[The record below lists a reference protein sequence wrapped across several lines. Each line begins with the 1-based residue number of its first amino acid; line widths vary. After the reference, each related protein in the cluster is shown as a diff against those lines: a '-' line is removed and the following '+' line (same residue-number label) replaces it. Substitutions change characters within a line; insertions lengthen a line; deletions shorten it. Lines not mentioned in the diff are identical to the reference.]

1 MTIRSNKIRFTALL
15 FVMMT
20 ITSVGFP
27 TIQPR
32 PDSRSLR
39 DRNPDDTK
47 LARVQAGAP
56 NLTMPMIFEINRGQ
70 ADDDVRFIGRSAGF
84 GLLLKSDEVV
94 LSLNSPAE
102 SIPATDL
109 EGERGK
115 RFSSRLHMR
124 LEGAAHNA
132 AIRGEVPQETRANYR
147 IGRDTSKWVSNIE
160 TYSRVSYSKVYPGI
174 DLTFYGNPQQLEYDF
189 TVAAGGNPRDIELK
203 FEGANEVNLAPGG
216 TLTLRSP
223 SGTLTHNRPFA
234 YQQINGSRVEVPA
247 EFKRRDDGGIGF
259 DVGSYDRTLPLVID
273 PVLVYSTYLGGS
285 AADAGRG
292 IIVNSIAES
301 FIAGDSFSSNFLRN
315 ATPTNSDVFLGKV
328 STNGL
333 LLTYTFFG
341 GSKNDTAGG
350 LSVDAF
356 GNLYLAGTTESPDFP
371 IAHSVGQSV
380 LGDSDAFV
388 VKLTPTGEQF
398 IYSSLIGGSGAE
410 TGVSIAGDAAGNA
423 FITGRTSSQDFP
435 IVGPIQST
443 YGGGDSD
450 AFVAKLVPDGD
461 ILAYSTLLGGSGSE
475 NNDGKTGIAVDTAG
489 VAYVVGD
496 TQSPNFPTKNALR
509 STKSGPAT
517 SSDGFIAKINATG
530 TDFVYSTYL
539 GGNDDDFAHAV
550 AADNSGNAYITGRTK
565 STSFTGS
572 SVTRP
577 ASSASDAFVTK
588 LNSAGAALSYLTFIG
603 GVAGE
608 DSGNA
613 IVVDSAGIAVI
624 AGSAGDG
631 LSTVNATQSFS
642 RGGGDALVARLGPAG
657 TVIFSTYLGGS
668 NADTALAVGL
678 DPSGVIHITGF
689 TDSTDLPT
697 VSPLVKTN
705 SGQRD
710 ILIARIDPLGNTD
723 RPLLIQAVISGKHLI
738 IYGQGFQPGAVLRVN
753 DEPVKTRNDEPD
765 QTQVLFAKKAAKR
778 IGAGETV
785 QLQVEN
791 PNGKRSNLLFFTKP
805 L

>member
-1 MTIRSNKIRFTALL
+1 MIRSNKIRVTALL
-15 FVMMT
+15 FVIMT

-27 TIQPR
+27 TIQSR
-32 PDSRSLR
+32 PDPRTLQDQNSDLNR
-39 DRNPDDTK
+39 
-47 LARVQAGAP
+47 LARTQTSES

-70 ADDDVRFIGRSAGF
+70 ADEDVRFIGRGAGF
-84 GLLLKSDEVV
+84 GILLKSNEAV
-94 LSLNSPAE
+94 LSLNAPAE
-102 SIPATDL
+102 STQADDRKDEIGNCFTSQL
-109 EGERGK
+109 R
-115 RFSSRLHMR
+115 MR
-124 LEGAAHNA
+124 MEGAAHNA
-132 AIRGEVPQETRANYR
+132 TIRGEGPQATRANYYL
-147 IGRDTSKWVSNIE
+147 GRDRSKWISNIE
-160 TYSRVSYSKVYPGI
+160 TYSRVSYSNVYPGI
-174 DLTFYGNPQQLEYDF
+174 DLTFYGNPPELEYDF
-189 TVAAGGNPRDIELK
+189 TVAAGGDPRNIRLS
-203 FEGANEVNLAPGG
+203 FEGANEVSLDAEGA
-216 TLTLRSP
+216 LILRSAA
-223 SGTLTHNRPFA
+223 GTVTHKRPVA

-247 EFKRRDDGGIGF
+247 EFNRRDDGGIGF
-259 DVGSYDRTLPLVID
+259 DVGSYDQTLPLVID

-285 AADAGRG
+285 AGDVGRG

-328 STNGL
+328 SINGL

-341 GSKNDTAGG
+341 GSKNDTAAG

-356 GNLYLAGTTESPDFP
+356 GNLYIAGTTESPDFP
-371 IAHSVGQSV
+371 IAHSVGQSM
-380 LGDSDAFV
+380 LGESDAFV
-388 VKLTPTGEQF
+388 VKLTPTGDQF
-398 IYSSLIGGSGAE
+398 IYSSLIGGSGTE
-410 TGVSIAGDAAGNA
+410 SGVSIAGDAAGNA
-423 FITGRTSSQDFP
+423 YITGRTSSRDFP
-435 IVGPIQST
+435 IVGPIQAT

-461 ILAYSTLLGGSGSE
+461 ILSYSTLLGGSGAE

-496 TQSPNFPTKNALR
+496 TQSSDFPTKNALR
-509 STKSGPAT
+509 SAKSGPAS
-517 SSDGFIAKINATG
+517 SSDGFVAKINAAG

-550 AADNSGNAYITGRTK
+550 AADNSGNAYVTGRTK

-572 SVTRP
+572 SATRP
-577 ASSASDAFVTK
+577 SSSASDAFVTK
-588 LNSAGAALSYLTFIG
+588 LNSAGSSLSYLTFIG
-603 GVAGE
+603 GIAGE

-613 IVVDSAGIAVI
+613 IVVDSGGIAVI

-631 LSTVNATQSFS
+631 LAAVNAIQSFS
-642 RGGGDALVARLGPAG
+642 RGGGDVLVARLGPTG

-668 NADTALAVGL
+668 NMDTALAVGL

-710 ILIARIDPLGNTD
+710 ILIARIDPLGTIN
-723 RPLLIQAVISGKHLI
+723 RPLLIQAVISGKNLI
-738 IYGQGFQPGAVLRVN
+738 IYGQNFQLGAVLRVN
-753 DEPVKTRNDEPD
+753 DEPVRTRNDDPD
-765 QTQVLFAKKAAKR
+765 PIQVLFAKKAAKR
-778 IGAGETV
+778 IDAGETV

-791 PNGKRSNLLFFTKP
+791 PDGKRSNLLFFTKP
-805 L
+805 Q

>member
-1 MTIRSNKIRFTALL
+1 MTIRSNIIRLTALL
-15 FVMMT
+15 FIMT
-20 ITSVGFP
+20 TMISGGFR
-27 TIQPR
+27 TINSKSQPI
-32 PDSRSLR
+32 SRSSGS
-39 DRNPDDTK
+39 NS
-47 LARVQAGAP
+47 ARTHESQS

-70 ADDDVRFIGRSAGF
+70 ADDDVRFIGRSSGF
-84 GLLLKSDEVV
+84 GILLKSNEAV
-94 LSLNSPAE
+94 LSLNSSAE
-102 SIPATDL
+102 SILATDR
-109 EGERGK
+109 EIERGNPITSK
-115 RFSSRLHMR
+115 LHMR

-132 AIRGEVPQETRANYR
+132 VMRGEDPQETRANYR
-147 IGRDTSKWVSNIE
+147 FGRDTSKWISNIE
-160 TYSRVSYSKVYPGI
+160 TYSRVSYSNVYPGI

-189 TVAAGGNPRDIELK
+189 TVASTGNPRDIKLR
-203 FEGANEVNLAPGG
+203 FDGADEVSLEPGG
-216 TLTLRSP
+216 TLILHSP
-223 SGTLTHNRPFA
+223 AGTVTHNQPFA
-234 YQQINGSRVEVPA
+234 YQEINGLRVEVPA

-285 AADAGRG
+285 AADTGRG
-292 IIVNSIAES
+292 IVVNSIAET

-315 ATPTNSDVFLGKV
+315 ATPTNSDVFLGKL
-328 STNGL
+328 SINGL

-341 GSKNDTAGG
+341 GGKNDTAGG

-371 IAHSVGQSV
+371 IAHSVGQSL

-388 VKLTPTGEQF
+388 AKLTPTGDQF
-398 IYSSLIGGSGAE
+398 IYSSLIGGSGTE

-423 FITGRTSSQDFP
+423 YITGRTSSQDFP
-435 IVGPIQST
+435 IVGPIQAT

-450 AFVAKLVPDGD
+450 AFVAKLVPDGNL
-461 ILAYSTLLGGSGSE
+461 LAYSTLLGGSGSE

-489 VAYVVGD
+489 VVYVVGD
-496 TQSPNFPTKNALR
+496 TQSPDFPTKNALR
-509 STKSGPAT
+509 STKTGPAS
-517 SSDGFIAKINATG
+517 SSDGFVAKINATG

-539 GGNDDDFAHAV
+539 GGNDDDFAHAI
-550 AADNSGNAYITGRTK
+550 AADNSGNAYVTGRTK

-572 SVTRP
+572 SATRP
-577 ASSASDAFVTK
+577 SSSASDAFVTK
-588 LNSAGAALSYLTFIG
+588 LNSAGSAISYLTFIG
-603 GVAGE
+603 GVPGE

-613 IVVDSAGIAVI
+613 IVVDSAGNAVI

-631 LSTVNATQSFS
+631 LTTTNATQSFS
-642 RGGGDALVARLGPAG
+642 RGAGDALVAKLGPTG

-668 NADTALAVGL
+668 GADTALAVGV
-678 DPSGVIHITGF
+678 DPSSVIHITGF

-710 ILIARIDPLGNTD
+710 ILIARIDPLSNTD

-765 QTQVLFAKKAAKR
+765 PTQVLFAKKAAKR

-785 QLQVEN
+785 QLQIEN

-805 L
+805 Q